1 MNAWVAVAAKDLREE
16 ARGRET
22 VVPILLVA
30 LLILSVGMLAFHDIS
45 DRAAVGA
52 GVIWLSMAFAT
63 AVGLARAFGA
73 EQDRGTLDALL
84 ALPMARGSVFLGKAA
99 SSFVVLMIVAGVA
112 TPAYFVASGETPGNV
127 GSLALLLT
135 FGAVG
140 LAATGAMLS
149 ALAARTRARDVLLPV
164 LLFPILVPLLLSGI
178 HGTMIVLDGGSF
190 SSWRPHFFVLAGFDV
205 AFVAAAWLLFEEAV
219 GE

>member
-1 MNAWVAVAAKDLREE
+1 MNAWLSVAAKDLREE

-22 VVPILLVA
+22 AVPIVLVA
-30 LLILSVGMLAFHDIS
+30 LLILSVGLLAFHDIA

-63 AVGLARAFGA
+63 SVGLARAFGA

-84 ALPMARGSVFLGKAA
+84 ALPMERGSVFLGKAA
-99 SSFVVLMIVAGVA
+99 SSFVVLLIVAGVA
-112 TPAYFVASGETPGNV
+112 TPAYFVASGSPTGNV
-127 GSLALLLT
+127 GALALLLAL
-135 FGAVG
+135 GALG
-140 LAATGAMLS
+140 LAATGTMLS
-149 ALAARTRARDVLLPV
+149 ALAARSRARDVLLPV

-178 HGTMIVLDGGSF
+178 HGTSIVLEGGDF
-190 SSWRPHFFVLAGFDV
+190 SLWRPHFFVLAGFDI
-205 AFVAAAWLLFEEAV
+205 AFVAAAWLLFEQAV